1 MKIRIKKK
9 KLKIQVNF
17 KIILD
22 NVLNSLNEMLNDSG
36 NLLLIDDSNTQ
47 SVQINNE
54 NDERIKL
61 KDLNDELKQNN
72 VINQDDEI
80 KFREL
85 IETEKEKNII
95 NKKRKDISPKKS
107 PKNRKKRNKLE
118 TSSKFVN
125 YLIN

>member
-1 MKIRIKKK
+1 
-9 KLKIQVNF
+9 
-17 KIILD
+17 
-22 NVLNSLNEMLNDSG
+22 MLNDSG